1 MIGATLDNYRILEK
15 IGEGGQGAVY
25 KAVDT
30 RLGRTVVIKVL
41 PPELTVKEANLK
53 RFEREA
59 RLASSLDH
67 PNICTI
73 FDLGEAGNVHYI
85 VMQHVEGRNVRQLVN
100 GRPLELKSALLIA
113 IQVADALATAHA
125 RGIIHRDV
133 KAGNVMVTDAGQT
146 KVLDFGLAKLLD
158 EDAARSEGIHHT
170 ELTEIGVPY
179 GTATYAAPE
188 QARGDRVDKRADI
201 FSTGVLL
208 YEMLTGIWPFQGK
221 TSVDVRHAVLHAQ
234 PKPLAEA
241 RPDPVPP
248 RLQAILDKALQKEP
262 RDRYQQMEE
271 LRDELRELYRE
282 VTSGTQ
288 EAARFE
294 EGMSTTAPRHLASDS
309 PVSRA
314 LRWLRNNITGSVEGP
329 ATAPV
334 TQAPATAAQPL
345 IHDTPLTSLGDQ
357 EKKSV
362 AILPFKNLSNDE
374 ASGFYE
380 FSLADAVI
388 TELARLRS
396 LVVRPSSV
404 IIKYQG
410 TERDPRDAGRELNV
424 DAVLSA
430 AFLRAGNR
438 LRVTA
443 QLLDVNS
450 GQLLWSDRID
460 ADSSDIITVQ
470 DTIARHIVD
479 GLRLELS
486 KDEKAELA
494 QPATA
499 NADAYEEY
507 LRGRDRMGRYIYHTL
522 ARADV
527 DAAIEHFKRATELDP
542 SFALAYAGQGGCY
555 ANRVMKGFGD
565 AEDYHR
571 AEDAFEKALALDE
584 RLLEPRMHMVFI
596 HLSRGEKQ
604 KARALV
610 SQLRRE
616 IPNDVGV
623 HFVTGVLRR
632 LDGDYDGALRSFE
645 RMVRLNPAERVVIS
659 YNRARIFMYQRRY
672 DDALLELDQGAA
684 LEPDHPLIK
693 TFRARVLFYRGE
705 VDEATR
711 LLEEVL
717 VAQPQL
723 DGIRPIYATCLSA
736 QGRHAEALAQITE
749 NVKDSAAADFD
760 IPYWLAS
767 VYALEGMRD
776 EALQWLRRA
785 ISLGNE
791 NRTWFESD
799 PNWAAFHADAR
810 FKELMER
817 IPLPSGSR
825 GKRITG

>member
-25 KAVDT
+25 KAVDK
-30 RLGRTVVIKVL
+30 RLGRNVVIKVL
-41 PPELTVKEANLK
+41 PPELTLKEANLK

-59 RLASSLDH
+59 RLASNLDH

-73 FDLGEAGNVHYI
+73 FDMGEAGNVHYI
-85 VMQHVEGRNVRQLVN
+85 AMQYVEGKNVRQLVN

-113 IQVADALATAHA
+113 IQVADALASAHA
-125 RGIIHRDV
+125 RDIIHRDI
-133 KAGNVMVTDAGQT
+133 KAGNVMVTDKGQV

-158 EDAARSEGIHHT
+158 EDTARLEGIHHT
-170 ELTEIGVPY
+170 ELTELGVPY

-221 TSVDVRHAVLHAQ
+221 SSVDVRHAVLHDQ

-262 RDRYQQMEE
+262 GARYQQMEE
-271 LRDELRELYRE
+271 FRDELRSVYRE
-282 VTSGTQ
+282 ITSGT
-288 EAARFE
+288 EAAARFE
-294 EGMSTTAPRHLASDS
+294 EGLSASTSAPRHLTSPS

-314 LRWLRNNITGSVEGP
+314 LRWLRNITGSSVEP
-329 ATAPV
+329 PTTAPITSQV
-334 TQAPATAAQPL
+334 TTPLGSAQPQ
-345 IHDTPLTSLGDQ
+345 IHETPLTSIGDQ

-362 AILPFKNLSNDE
+362 AILPFKNLSKDTD
-374 ASGFYE
+374 ASFYE

-404 IIKYQG
+404 IVKYLG

-430 AFLRAGNR
+430 GFLRAGNR

-450 GQLLWSDRID
+450 GTLLWSDRID

-470 DTIARHIVD
+470 DTITQHIVK
-479 GLRLELS
+479 GLRLELT
-486 KDEKAELA
+486 KDEKKELA

-499 NADAYEEY
+499 NAAAYEEY

-522 ARADV
+522 AREDV
-527 DAAIEHFKRATELDP
+527 DAAVEHFKRATELDS
-542 SFALAYAGQGGCY
+542 SFALAHGALGSCY

-565 AEDYHR
+565 AEDYHH
-571 AEDAFEKALALDE
+571 AEESFERALALDSH
-584 RLLEPRMHMVFI
+584 LLEPRMHMVFI

-604 KARALV
+604 KARQLV

-632 LDGDYDGALRSFE
+632 LDGDYEGALRSYD
-645 RMVRLNPAERVVIS
+645 RMVRLNPAERVVVS

-672 DDALLELDQGAA
+672 EDALLELDQGAA
-684 LEPDHPLIK
+684 VEPEHPLIK
-693 TFRARVLFYRGE
+693 SFRARVLFYRGD
-705 VDEATR
+705 VDEAVR
-711 LLEEVL
+711 LLEEVFA
-717 VAQPQL
+717 AQPQL
-723 DGIRPIYATCLSA
+723 DGIRPIYGTCLSA
-736 QGRHAEALAQITE
+736 QGRHEEALAQITE
-749 NVKDSAAADFD
+749 SVKDSAAADHD
-760 IPYWLAS
+760 ISYWLAS
-767 VYALEGMRD
+767 VYALEGMRA
-776 EALQWLRRA
+776 EAFQWLRRSIA
-785 ISLGNE
+785 LGNE
-791 NRTWFESD
+791 NRPWFESD
-799 PNWAAFHADAR
+799 PNWAAFHNDPE
-810 FKELMER
+810 FKQLMGGLAPPR
-817 IPLPSGSR
+817 PV
-825 GKRITG
+825 